1 MWTMQDVQGLNTEG
15 TQHEHQ
21 KDNMHYITHVWHMRK
36 KEIEGWV
43 GLMEIIK
50 A

>member
-1 MWTMQDVQGLNTEG
+1 MQDVQGLDTEG

-21 KDNMHYITHVWHMRK
+21 EGNMHYIARVWHMR
-36 KEIEGWV
+36 EEEREGWV

>member
-1 MWTMQDVQGLNTEG
+1 VNNARCARTTEG

-21 KDNMHYITHVWHMRK
+21 EGNMHYITHVTCVRQ
-36 KEIEGWV
+36 EEREGWV
-43 GLMEIIK
+43 KLMEIIK

>member
-1 MWTMQDVQGLNTEG
+1 MQDLDTEG

-21 KDNMHYITHVWHMRK
+21 EGNMHYITHMWHMREAK
-36 KEIEGWV
+36 REGWV